1 MTKFNLE
8 KIDSSKLSNEI
19 VDFGPIECMECEF
32 DGPIPID
39 YFLVTPEIETEKDDK
54 EVQLL
59 IEQQL
64 GYKSFNGI
72 GCGMENGNLISVC
85 RCPKCGSE
93 DIFQD
98 F

>member
-1 MTKFNLE
+1 MTKFNLT
-8 KIDSSKLSNEI
+8 KVDPLNLSNEI
-19 VDFGPIECMECEF
+19 TDFAPIECMECEF
-32 DGPIPID
+32 DGLIPID
-39 YFLVTPEIETEKDDK
+39 YFLVTPEIKTEKEDN
-54 EVQLL
+54 EVQVL

-64 GYKSFNGI
+64 GYKSFHGI
-72 GCGMENGNLISVC
+72 GCGIENGDLISVC